1 MRFIKEHKLISALLI
16 IIVVTLALLISSVAS
31 GGRGNFVT
39 EGANTVIKTVTSP
52 FYKAG
57 NKTSSFVSDIGGYK
71 QVIKENE
78 KLKRENQKLKLE
90 LKKQKLSQD
99 KLNDLQGLSQA
110 LNYIDKNENHKHVTG
125 DITSTDD
132 TLWMH
137 HFSIDIGSK
146 DGVKVGN
153 TVVANGGL
161 VGRVKEVG
169 PNWAKVSSILD
180 QNNNVSFRLSSD
192 SEQLGIINEVKDGKL
207 SGFLIN
213 NQATAAIGDK
223 LITSGMG
230 LYPAG
235 IDIGTVT
242 KTNVD
247 KGRQLK
253 IMIVKPSVNF
263 NVLKRVTVII

>member
-1 MRFIKEHKLISALLI
+1 MRFFKEHKLISALLI

-39 EGANTVIKTVTSP
+39 EGINTVIKTVTSP

-57 NKTSSFVSDIGGYK
+57 NEVSSFFSDVGGYK
-71 QVIKENE
+71 ETIKENE
-78 KLKRENQKLKLE
+78 RLKKENQQLKLE
-90 LKKQKLSQD
+90 IKKQKLSQD
-99 KLNDLQGLSQA
+99 KLDDLSNLSQA
-110 LNYIDKNENHKHVTG
+110 LNYVDSDKGQKHITADVTSN
-125 DITSTDD
+125 DATM
-132 TLWMH
+132 WMH
-137 HFSIDIGSK
+137 VFSINIGSK
-146 DGVKVGN
+146 DGVKVGS

-161 VGRVKEVG
+161 VGKVKEVG

-180 QNNNVSFRLSSD
+180 QDNNISFRLSGD
-192 SEQLGIINEVKDGKL
+192 TEQLGIINDAKDGKL

-213 NQATAAIGDK
+213 NQASAAIGDK

-235 IDIGTVT
+235 IDVGTIT
-242 KTNVD
+242 KTHID
-247 KGRQLK
+247 KSRQLK
-253 IMIVKPSVNF
+253 LMIVKPSVNF